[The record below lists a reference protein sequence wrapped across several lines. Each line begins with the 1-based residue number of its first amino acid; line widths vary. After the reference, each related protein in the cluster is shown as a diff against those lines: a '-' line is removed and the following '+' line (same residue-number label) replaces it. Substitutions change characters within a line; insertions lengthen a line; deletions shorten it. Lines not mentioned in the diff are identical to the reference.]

1 MVKAI
6 KLILS
11 DIDGTILDDKHQ
23 LDSDLGEAVATLKAR
38 KIPFVLASARS
49 PHGMFPL
56 AEKLNLGSNPIACY
70 NGALIVEGN
79 RENFTTLIEHTLD
92 KKEVKKVI
100 DVIHSQFP
108 HIAVNVYSN
117 GDWIVE
123 KRDKWVQIESD
134 ITKETPLLNRLD
146 ELLADS
152 KRPIHKLLLIAE
164 ADEIQELLVH
174 LKTLS
179 FADASF
185 YLSKANYLEVISK
198 SVSKENALMEIASYY
213 DVPLAATMT
222 IGDNFNDLP
231 MLKLA
236 GLGVAMGNA
245 PQAVKDG
252 ADQETASNNDKGASK
267 AIKKYVLH

>member
-1 MVKAI
+1 MAEAI
-6 KLILS
+6 RLILS

-23 LDSDLGEAVATLKAR
+23 LDSELSETVAALKA
-38 KIPFVLASARS
+38 KNIPFVLASARS

-56 AEKLNLGSNPIACY
+56 ARELHLNDSPLACY

-79 RENFTTLIEHTLD
+79 QEHFQTLMEHSLD
-92 KKEVKKVI
+92 KTDVKRVV
-100 DVIHSQFP
+100 DVVRREFS
-108 HIAVNVYSN
+108 HIALNVYSG
-117 GDWIVE
+117 GDWIVD
-123 KRDKWVQIESD
+123 KRNKWVEIEAD
-134 ITKETPLLNRLD
+134 ITKETPLVGELD
-146 ELLADS
+146 KLLADS
-152 KRPIHKLLLIAE
+152 KRPVHKLLLIAE
-164 ADEIQELLVH
+164 ADDIKELLAH

-198 SVSKENALMEIASYY
+198 SVSKENALTEIAAYY
-213 DVPLAATMT
+213 HVPLTAAMT

-245 PQAVKDG
+245 PQAVKDE
-252 ADQETASNNDKGASK
+252 ADQETASNNDNGASK
-267 AIKKYVLH
+267 AIRDYVLN